1 MDREQTVSMVTDVF
15 HFYAT
20 VIQWRLREVFFF
32 LIIVYLARNLVLEI
46 GVEWVDWGKG
56 GGGLISV
63 GYSTAGYSSRISC
76 TYTRNI
82 LPLYG
87 MFCKIFIV

>member
-1 MDREQTVSMVTDVF
+1 MDREQTVSMVIDVF

-32 LIIVYLARNLVLEI
+32 NYCVFGTQFGFRNRRRVGGLGE
-46 GVEWVDWGKG
+46 GG

-63 GYSTAGYSSRISC
+63 GYSTAGY
-76 TYTRNI
+76 
-82 LPLYG
+82 
-87 MFCKIFIV
+87 